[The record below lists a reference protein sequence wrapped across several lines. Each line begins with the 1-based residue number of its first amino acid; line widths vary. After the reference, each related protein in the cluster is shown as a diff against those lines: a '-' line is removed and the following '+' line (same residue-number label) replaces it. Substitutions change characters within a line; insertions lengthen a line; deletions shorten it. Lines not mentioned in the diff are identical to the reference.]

1 VPGGAPKLEEARVDR
16 WLLHDVRVLDETG
29 GFTEPADVSVVDGVV
44 AAVGRGLRDDEA
56 TVADLAGSWLMPGVF
71 DCHAH
76 ITIGSVDTLQML
88 RTPVTQWA
96 LGAAKIM
103 RQTLAGGVT
112 SARDAGGADAGI
124 RAAVELGYVAG
135 PRLQVSVVPISQT
148 GGHFDGF
155 LQGPGLDISA
165 EYICPEYPGR
175 PGYLVDGVDEMRR
188 TVRQVIR
195 AGADWV
201 KIATTGGVL
210 SPYSSSDAP
219 EFSYD
224 EVATAVTEA
233 ARRNKPV
240 MSHAFGGP
248 GLANAVRAGVRSIEH
263 GIFLDEENAALM
275 AGKGTWL
282 VPTLVVWRDTIA
294 LAESGDLPEHGI
306 RKALDLKTRIG
317 TAVQIAK
324 AHQVKIALGCDYYL
338 FSKHGRNL
346 EEISLLH
353 QAGLTVEEAL
363 LAATWNGAQLCGVS
377 ERLGR
382 IAPGYVFD
390 AIVLDQDPGD
400 PSVFE
405 RPGTVTGVFKAGV
418 PVVPHPRLAA
428 ARLRASQPPR

>member
-1 VPGGAPKLEEARVDR
+1 MDR

-29 GFTEPADVSVVDGVV
+29 GFTDPVDVTVAGGVV
-44 AAVGRGLRDDEA
+44 TGVGRGLRDDGA
-56 TVADLAGSWLMPGVF
+56 PVADLAGSWLMPGVF
-71 DCHAH
+71 DCHSH
-76 ITIGSVDTLQML
+76 ISIGSVDTLQMM

-96 LGAAKIM
+96 LAAGRIM

-112 SARDAGGADAGI
+112 SARDAGGADAGM
-124 RAAVELGYVAG
+124 RAAVELGYTDG
-135 PRLQVSVVPISQT
+135 PRLQISVVPISQT

-175 PGYLVDGVDEMRR
+175 PGYLVDGVDEMRK

-195 AGADWV
+195 AGADWI

-210 SPYSSSDAP
+210 SPYSGSDAP
-219 EFSYD
+219 EFSYE

-233 ARRNKPV
+233 ARRGKPV
-240 MSHAFGGP
+240 MSHAFGGE
-248 GLANAVRAGVRSIEH
+248 GMANAVRAGVRSIEH
-263 GIFLDEENAALM
+263 GVFLDEENAALM

-294 LAESGDLPEHGI
+294 LAEAGELPGYGV
-306 RKALDLKTRIG
+306 RKALDLKPRIG
-317 TAVQIAK
+317 DAVRIAK
-324 AHQVKIALGCDYYL
+324 AHGVKIALGCDYYL
-338 FSKHGRNL
+338 LRQHGRNL

-377 ERLGR
+377 AELGR
-382 IAPGYVFD
+382 IAPGFLFD
-390 AIVLDQDPGD
+390 AIVLDADPGD
-400 PSVFE
+400 PLIFE
-405 RPGTVTGVFKAGV
+405 QPGAVAGVFKGGV
-418 PVVPHPRLAA
+418 PVVPHPRLA
-428 ARLRASQPPR
+428 RG